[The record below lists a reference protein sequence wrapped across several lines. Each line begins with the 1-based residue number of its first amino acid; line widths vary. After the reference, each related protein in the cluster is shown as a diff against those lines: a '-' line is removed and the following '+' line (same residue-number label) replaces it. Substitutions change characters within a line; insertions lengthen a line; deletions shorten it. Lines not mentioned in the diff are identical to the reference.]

1 MTYAILI
8 SGQVTSTDTKQ
19 VIIASHNGNTYT
31 FMRVTNGGRGESN
44 SWSAREL
51 NEHTSIG
58 TLEYNLI
65 GEVLST
71 PLTSVDV
78 VALNNNEI
86 PNVLIQKLTKQY
98 RLRNLTIDTTRTIQ
112 SVVDEVEILIEQ
124 DPTLLSKYR
133 SDGRSDKH
141 ATTKTEGTKQMTV
154 VRNTINPIA
163 NEAIVIN
170 KVERNDNE
178 QRTLAFI
185 PSLTSEAVRTYVP
198 RKFAGNL
205 TEDQLYTYALK
216 SKKNVSIQGHAGT
229 GKTTSLMTFSA
240 KNGLEFGSMSC
251 NAGVEPSQFFGRYV
265 PNAEGKLEWRDG
277 LFTHFFRNGGVLVID
292 EANFLPQKIAS
303 VLHGVLDDRRVL
315 TLLEHDGEVITAN
328 ENLLIAMCYN
338 DGYKGTSKFNEA
350 FADRFWIKLN
360 FEYDTDIEK
369 KFIPSN
375 TLLELA
381 KSMRADTI
389 AGVYETPV
397 STRLLKQFVDL
408 AQNLSYDFAV
418 DNFVNNFREDERS
431 SVKLLLDSQRHNL
444 ELELIGKV
452 SE

>member
-8 SGQVTSTDTKQ
+8 SGQVNSTDTKQ
-19 VIIASHNGNTYT
+19 VIIASHNGNTHT

-44 SWSAREL
+44 AWSAREL
-51 NEHTSIG
+51 DEHTSIG
-58 TLEYNLI
+58 TLTYNLI

-71 PLTSVDV
+71 PLTTVDE
-78 VALNNNEI
+78 VALSNNEI

-112 SVVDEVEILIEQ
+112 SVVDEVQLLIEQ
-124 DPTLLSKYR
+124 DPALLSKYR
-133 SDGRSDKH
+133 SDGRSDKN
-141 ATTKTEGTKQMTV
+141 ATTKSEGTKQMTP
-154 VRNTINPIA
+154 RNTINPIA

-170 KVERNDNE
+170 KVERKDKE
-178 QRTLAFI
+178 ERTLAFI

-198 RKFAGNL
+198 RTFAGNL

-350 FADRFWIKLN
+350 FSDRFWIKLN
-360 FEYDTDIEK
+360 FEYDTEIEK
-369 KFIPSN
+369 KFIPSK

-381 KSMRADTI
+381 TSMRADTI
-389 AGVYETPV
+389 AGTYETPV

>member
-8 SGQVTSTDTKQ
+8 SGQVNATDTKQ
-19 VIIASHNGNTYT
+19 VIIASHNGNTHT

-51 NEHTSIG
+51 DTYTSIG
-58 TLEYNLI
+58 TLDYNLI

-78 VALNNNEI
+78 EALNNNDI

-112 SVVDEVEILIEQ
+112 SVVDEVQQLIAQ
-124 DPTLLSKYR
+124 DPALLSKYR

-141 ATTKTEGTKQMTV
+141 ATTKTEGTKSVTIH
-154 VRNTINPIA
+154 NTINPIA
-163 NEAIVIN
+163 NDSIVIS
-170 KVERNDNE
+170 KVERNEEESNL
-178 QRTLAFI
+178 LAFI
-185 PSLTSEAVRTYVP
+185 PSLTLPDVRSYVP
-198 RKFAGNL
+198 RTIDGL
-205 TEDQLYTYALK
+205 TEEQVYRYALK
-216 SKKNVSIQGHAGT
+216 TNKNVSIQGPAGT
-229 GKTTSLMTFSA
+229 GKTTSLMTFAA
-240 KNGLEFGSMSC
+240 KTGLEFGSMSC
-251 NAGVEPSQFFGRYV
+251 NAGVEPSQFFGRMT
-265 PNAEGKLEWRDG
+265 PTKEGKLEWRDG
-277 LFTHFFRNGGVLVID
+277 IFSYFFRHGGVLVID
-292 EANFLPQKIAS
+292 EADFLPQKVAS
-303 VLHGVLDDRRVL
+303 STHSALDGRRLL
-315 TLLEHDGEVITAN
+315 TLLDNNGEVITAH
-328 ENLLIAMCYN
+328 ENLLIVMCYN
-338 DGYKGTSKFNEA
+338 GNGYRGTSKMNEA
-350 FADRFWIKLN
+350 FNDRYAIKLT
-360 FEYDTDIEK
+360 FDYDTNIEK
-369 KFIPSN
+369 QFIPSN

-381 KSMRADTI
+381 TSMRADTI

-397 STRLLKQFVDL
+397 STRLLKNFVDL

-418 DNFVNNFREDERS
+418 TNFVNNFKEDERS

>member
-8 SGQVTSTDTKQ
+8 SGQVNSTDTKQ
-19 VIIASHNGNTYT
+19 IIIASHAGVITSYN
-31 FMRVTNGGRGESN
+31 RVTNGGRGESN
-44 SWSAREL
+44 SWSQNDYSA
-51 NEHTSIG
+51 IG
-58 TLEYNLI
+58 SLDYNLI

-71 PLTSVDV
+71 PLTTVDTE
-78 VALNNNEI
+78 AITNNQM
-86 PNVLIQKLTKQY
+86 PNVLVQKLTKQY
-98 RLRNLTIDTTRTIQ
+98 RLRQVTVDSTRTMQ
-112 SVVDEVEILIEQ
+112 NVVDEVLQLIAQ

-133 SDGRSDKH
+133 SDGRSDKN
-141 ATTKTEGTKQMTV
+141 ATIKTTTEGKNPMTTNTYTPTPIV
-154 VRNTINPIA
+154 VNR
-163 NEAIVIN
+163 
-170 KVERNDNE
+170 VERNEE
-178 QRTLAFI
+178 QSTLAYI
-185 PSLTSEAVRTYVP
+185 PSLTSESVRTYVP
-198 RKFAGNL
+198 RKFADGL
-205 TEDQLYTYALK
+205 TEEQIYTYALK
-216 SKKNVSIQGHAGT
+216 SKKNVSVQGHAGT
-229 GKTTSLMTFSA
+229 GKTTSFMTFSA
-240 KNGLEFGSMSC
+240 KHGLEFGSMSC

-315 TLLEHDGEVITAN
+315 TLLEHDGEVITAH

-381 KSMRADTI
+381 KSMRADSI

-418 DNFVNNFREDERS
+418 DNFVNNFRDDERS

-444 ELELIGKV
+444 EMELTGKV

>member
-1 MTYAILI
+1 MSYAILI
-8 SGQVTSTDTKQ
+8 SGQINTTDTKQ
-19 VIIASHNGNTYT
+19 IIIASHNNTTHTY
-31 FMRVTNGGRGESN
+31 MRVTNGGRGESN
-44 SWSAREL
+44 SWSQREL
-51 NEHTSIG
+51 LEHNSIG
-58 TLEYNLI
+58 TLDYNLI

-71 PLTSVDV
+71 PLTTVDTE
-78 VALNNNEI
+78 AINANEL

-98 RLRNLTIDTTRTIQ
+98 RLRQVTVDSTRTMQ
-112 SVVDEVEILIEQ
+112 SVVDEVQQLIAQ
-124 DPTLLSKYR
+124 DSALLSKYR
-133 SDGRSDKH
+133 SDGRSDKN
-141 ATTKTEGTKQMTV
+141 ATIKTTTGGKNPMATNTYTPSPIV
-154 VRNTINPIA
+154 VTRT
-163 NEAIVIN
+163 
-170 KVERNDNE
+170 ERTE
-178 QRTLAFI
+178 SESTLAYI
-185 PSLTSEAVRTYVP
+185 PSLTSESVRTYVP
-198 RKFAGNL
+198 RKFADGL
-205 TEDQLYTYALK
+205 TEEQIYTYALK
-216 SKKNVSIQGHAGT
+216 GKKNVSVQGHAGT
-229 GKTTSLMTFSA
+229 GKTTSFMTFAA
-240 KNGLEFGSMSC
+240 KHGLEFGSMSC

-315 TLLEHDGEVITAN
+315 TLLEHDGEVITAH
-328 ENLLIAMCYN
+328 ENLLIAMCWN

-350 FADRFWIKLN
+350 FADRFFVKLN

-381 KSMRADTI
+381 KSMRADSI

-418 DNFVNNFREDERS
+418 DNFVNNFRDDERS

-444 ELELIGKV
+444 ELELTGKV

>member
-8 SGQVTSTDTKQ
+8 SGQVNSTDTKQ
-19 VIIASHNGNTYT
+19 VIIASHNGNIRT

-44 SWSAREL
+44 SWSQREL
-51 NEHTSIG
+51 HHHNSIG

-78 VALNNNEI
+78 SALTYNQI

-98 RLRNLTIDTTRTIQ
+98 RLRNLTIDTTRTMQ
-112 SVVDEVEILIEQ
+112 SVVDEVQQLIAQ
-124 DPTLLSKYR
+124 DPALLSKYR
-133 SDGRSDKH
+133 SDGRSDKS
-141 ATTKTEGTKQMTV
+141 ATTKPEGTKPVT

-170 KVERNDNE
+170 KVERNEDELNL
-178 QRTLAFI
+178 LAFV
-185 PSLTSEAVRTYVP
+185 PSLTLPDVRSYVP
-198 RKFAGNL
+198 RTFANGL
-205 TEDQLYTYALK
+205 TEEQVYRYALK
-216 SKKNVSIQGHAGT
+216 TKKNVSIQGPAGT

-251 NAGVEPSQFFGRYV
+251 NAGAEPSQFFGRMT
-265 PNAEGKLEWRDG
+265 PTKEGKLEWRDG
-277 LFTHFFRNGGVLVID
+277 IFTYFFRNGGVLVID
-292 EANFLPQKIAS
+292 EADFLPQKVAS
-303 VLHGVLDDRRVL
+303 STHSALDGRRLL
-315 TLLEHDGEVITAN
+315 TLLDNNGEVITAH
-328 ENLLIAMCYN
+328 ENLLIVMCYN
-338 DGYKGTSKFNEA
+338 GNGYRGTSKMNEA
-350 FADRFWIKLN
+350 FNDRYAIKLT
-360 FEYDTDIEK
+360 FDYDTSIEK

-381 KSMRADTI
+381 TSMRADTI

-397 STRLLKQFVDL
+397 STRLLKNFVDL

-418 DNFVNNFREDERS
+418 DNFVNNFKEDERS

>member
-1 MTYAILI
+1 
-8 SGQVTSTDTKQ
+8 
-19 VIIASHNGNTYT
+19 
-31 FMRVTNGGRGESN
+31 
-44 SWSAREL
+44 
-51 NEHTSIG
+51 
-58 TLEYNLI
+58 
-65 GEVLST
+65 
-71 PLTSVDV
+71 
-78 VALNNNEI
+78 
-86 PNVLIQKLTKQY
+86 
-98 RLRNLTIDTTRTIQ
+98 
-112 SVVDEVEILIEQ
+112 
-124 DPTLLSKYR
+124 
-133 SDGRSDKH
+133 
-141 ATTKTEGTKQMTV
+141 MTV

-178 QRTLAFI
+178 QRTLAFV

-198 RKFAGNL
+198 RTFAGNL

-265 PNAEGKLEWRDG
+265 PNQEGKLVWRDG

>member
-1 MTYAILI
+1 MSYAILI
-8 SGQVTSTDTKQ
+8 SGQVNSTDTRQ
-19 VIIASHNGNTYT
+19 LIIASHSGNHYAWSRT
-31 FMRVTNGGRGESN
+31 TNGGRGESN
-44 SWSAREL
+44 SWSADNYDDVL
-51 NEHTSIG
+51 IVANHLAYPI
-58 TLEYNLI
+58 I
-65 GEVLST
+65 GEVLSS
-71 PLTSVDV
+71 PLTEVDV
-78 VALNNNEI
+78 SAITNGEI

-98 RLRNLTIDTTRTIQ
+98 RLRHTTVDNTRTIQ
-112 SVVDEVEILIEQ
+112 SVVVEVAQLIAQ
-124 DPTLLSKYR
+124 DPALLSKYR
-133 SDGRSDKH
+133 SDGRSDKN
-141 ATTKTEGTKQMTV
+141 ATVKTQSEGTKQMT
-154 VRNTINPIA
+154 TINPIA
-163 NEAIVIN
+163 NSPIVIN
-170 KVERNDNE
+170 RVERDTTE
-178 QRTLAFI
+178 STLAYI
-185 PSLTSEAVRTYVP
+185 PSLTSESVRTYVP
-198 RKFAGNL
+198 RKFAGGL
-205 TEDQLYTYALK
+205 SEEQLYTYALK

-240 KNGLEFGSMSC
+240 KHGLEFGSMSC

-277 LFTHFFRNGGVLVID
+277 LFTHFFRHGGVLVID

-315 TLLEHDGEVITAN
+315 TLLEHDGEVITAH

-360 FEYDTDIEK
+360 FEYDTEIER

-418 DNFVNNFREDERS
+418 DNFVNNFRDDERS

-444 ELELIGKV
+444 EQELTGKV

>member
-8 SGQVTSTDTKQ
+8 SGKVSAIETYQ
-19 VIIASHNGNTYT
+19 VIIASHNTDVFAWT
-31 FMRVTNGGRGESN
+31 RTTNGGRGESN
-44 SWSAREL
+44 SWSEKNYTEL
-51 NEHTSIG
+51 LNQDIPLS
-58 TLEYNLI
+58 LI

-78 VALNNNEI
+78 EAITNGVI

-98 RLRNLTIDTTRTIQ
+98 RLRNLNVDETTN
-112 SVVDEVEILIEQ
+112 VDEVIGEVNDLIAQ

-133 SDGRSDKH
+133 SDGRSDKN
-141 ATTKTEGTKQMTV
+141 ATTKTEGTKPVT

-178 QRTLAFI
+178 QRTLAFV

-198 RKFAGNL
+198 RTFAGNL
-205 TEDQLYTYALK
+205 TENQLYTYALK

-265 PNAEGKLEWRDG
+265 PNQEGKLVWRDG

-369 KFIPSN
+369 KFIPSH

-431 SVKLLLDSQRHNL
+431 SVQLLLDSQRHNL

>member
-8 SGQVTSTDTKQ
+8 SGQVNTTDTKQ
-19 VIIASHNGNTYT
+19 VIIASHNGNTHT

-51 NEHTSIG
+51 DEHNSIG
-58 TLEYNLI
+58 TLDYNLI

-71 PLTSVDV
+71 PLTSVDE

-112 SVVDEVEILIEQ
+112 SVVDEVQVLIEQ
-124 DPTLLSKYR
+124 DPALLSKYR
-133 SDGRSDKH
+133 SDGRSDKS
-141 ATTKTEGTKQMTV
+141 ATTKTEGTKPVT

-170 KVERNDNE
+170 KVERNDKE
-178 QRTLAFI
+178 ERTLAFI

-198 RKFAGNL
+198 RTFAGNL

-369 KFIPSN
+369 KFIPSK

-381 KSMRADTI
+381 TSMRADTI
-389 AGVYETPV
+389 AGTYETPV

>member
-8 SGQVTSTDTKQ
+8 SGKVSAIETYQ
-19 VIIASHNGNTYT
+19 VIIASHNTDVFAWT
-31 FMRVTNGGRGESN
+31 RTTNGGRGESN
-44 SWSAREL
+44 SWSEKNYTEL
-51 NEHTSIG
+51 LNQDIPLS
-58 TLEYNLI
+58 LI

-78 VALNNNEI
+78 EAITNGVI

-98 RLRNLTIDTTRTIQ
+98 RLRNLNVDETTN
-112 SVVDEVEILIEQ
+112 VDEVIGEVNDLIAQ

-141 ATTKTEGTKQMTV
+141 ATTKTEGTKPVT

-265 PNAEGKLEWRDG
+265 PNQEGKLVWRDG

>member
-8 SGQVTSTDTKQ
+8 SGKVSAVDTYQ
-19 VIIASHNGNTYT
+19 VIIASHNANVFAWTRT
-31 FMRVTNGGRGESN
+31 TNGGRGESN
-44 SWSAREL
+44 SWSVKDFDEL
-51 NEHTSIG
+51 VNQDIPLS
-58 TLEYNLI
+58 LI

-71 PLTSVDV
+71 PLT
-78 VALNNNEI
+78 EI
-86 PNVLIQKLTKQY
+86 DRQAIDTNQMPVVLIQKLTKQY
-98 RLRNLTIDTTRTIQ
+98 RLRNLN
-112 SVVDEVEILIEQ
+112 VDDSLNVEDVISEVNLLIAQ
-124 DPTLLSKYR
+124 DPALLSKYR
-133 SDGRSDKH
+133 SDGRSDKN
-141 ATTKTEGTKQMTV
+141 ATTKTEGTKQMT

-198 RKFAGNL
+198 RKFAGGL
-205 TEDQLYTYALK
+205 SEEQLYTYALK

-265 PNAEGKLEWRDG
+265 PNAEGKLVWRDG

-350 FADRFWIKLN
+350 FADGFWIKLN

>member
-1 MTYAILI
+1 MSYAILI
-8 SGQVTSTDTKQ
+8 SGQLNSTETRQ
-19 VIIASHNGNTYT
+19 LIIASHGGNHYAWSRT
-31 FMRVTNGGRGESN
+31 TNGGRGESN
-44 SWSAREL
+44 SWSADNYDDVL
-51 NEHTSIG
+51 IVANHLAYPI
-58 TLEYNLI
+58 I
-65 GEVLST
+65 GEVLSS
-71 PLTSVDV
+71 PLTEVDV
-78 VALNNNEI
+78 FAITNGEI

-98 RLRNLTIDTTRTIQ
+98 RLRHTTVDNTRTIQ
-112 SVVDEVEILIEQ
+112 SVVSEVSQLIAQ
-124 DPTLLSKYR
+124 DPALLSKYR
-133 SDGRSDKH
+133 SDGRSDKN
-141 ATTKTEGTKQMTV
+141 ATTKTQVKETKQMT
-154 VRNTINPIA
+154 TINPIA
-163 NEAIVIN
+163 NETIVIN
-170 KVERNDNE
+170 RV
-178 QRTLAFI
+178 QRDTTESTMAYI
-185 PSLTSEAVRTYVP
+185 PSLSSEAVRTYVP
-198 RKFAGNL
+198 RKFAGGL
-205 TEDQLYTYALK
+205 SEEQLYTYALK

-240 KNGLEFGSMSC
+240 KHGLEFGSMSC

-277 LFTHFFRNGGVLVID
+277 LFTHFFRHGGVLVID

-315 TLLEHDGEVITAN
+315 TLLEHDGEVITAH

-338 DGYKGTSKFNEA
+338 DGYKGTSRFNEA

-369 KFIPSN
+369 KFIPSK

-381 KSMRADTI
+381 TSMRADSI

>member
-8 SGQVTSTDTKQ
+8 SGQVNSTDTKQ
-19 VIIASHNGNTYT
+19 VIIASHNGNTHT

-51 NEHTSIG
+51 DEHNSIG
-58 TLEYNLI
+58 TLDYNLI

-112 SVVDEVEILIEQ
+112 SVVDEVQLLIEQ

-141 ATTKTEGTKQMTV
+141 ATTKTEGTKQMTP
-154 VRNTINPIA
+154 RTTINPIA

-178 QRTLAFI
+178 RTLAFV

-198 RKFAGNL
+198 RKFAGGL
-205 TEDQLYTYALK
+205 SEDQLYTYALK

-265 PNAEGKLEWRDG
+265 PNQEGKLEWRDG

-338 DGYKGTSKFNEA
+338 DGYKGTSRFNEA

>member
-8 SGQVTSTDTKQ
+8 SGQINTTDTKQ
-19 VIIASHNGNTYT
+19 VIIASHNNTTHTY
-31 FMRVTNGGRGESN
+31 MRVTNGGRGESN
-44 SWSAREL
+44 SWSSREL
-51 NEHTSIG
+51 LEHSSIG
-58 TLEYNLI
+58 TLDYNLI
-65 GEVLST
+65 GEVLSS
-71 PLTSVDV
+71 PLTTVDTE
-78 VALNNNEI
+78 AINANEL

-98 RLRNLTIDTTRTIQ
+98 RLRHTTVDNTRTMQ
-112 SVVDEVEILIEQ
+112 SVVDEVQQLIAQ
-124 DPTLLSKYR
+124 DPALLSKYR
-133 SDGRSDKH
+133 SDGRSDKN
-141 ATTKTEGTKQMTV
+141 ATIKTQSEGKKIMTTNTYTPSPIV
-154 VRNTINPIA
+154 VTRT
-163 NEAIVIN
+163 
-170 KVERNDNE
+170 ERNE
-178 QRTLAFI
+178 TESTLAYI
-185 PSLTSEAVRTYVP
+185 PSLTSESVRTYVP
-198 RKFAGNL
+198 RKFADGL
-205 TEDQLYTYALK
+205 TEEQIYTYALK
-216 SKKNVSIQGHAGT
+216 AKKNVSVQGHAGT
-229 GKTTSLMTFSA
+229 GKTTSFMTFSA
-240 KNGLEFGSMSC
+240 KHGLEFGSMSC

-315 TLLEHDGEVITAN
+315 TLLEHDGEVITAH

-360 FEYDTDIEK
+360 FEYDTEIEK
-369 KFIPSN
+369 KFIPSS
-375 TLLELA
+375 TLLDLA
-381 KSMRADTI
+381 KSMRADSI

-418 DNFVNNFREDERS
+418 DNFVNNFRDDERS

-444 ELELIGKV
+444 EMELTGKV

>member
-51 NEHTSIG
+51 NEHNSIG
-58 TLEYNLI
+58 TLDYNLI

-112 SVVDEVEILIEQ
+112 SVVDEVQLLIEQ
-124 DPTLLSKYR
+124 DPALLSKYR

-141 ATTKTEGTKQMTV
+141 ATTKTEGTKPVT

-178 QRTLAFI
+178 RTLAFV

-198 RKFAGNL
+198 RKFAGGL
-205 TEDQLYTYALK
+205 SEDQLYTYALK

-265 PNAEGKLEWRDG
+265 PNQEGKLEWRDG

>member
-1 MTYAILI
+1 MSYAILI
-8 SGQVTSTDTKQ
+8 SGQVNATDTKQ
-19 VIIASHNGNTYT
+19 VIIASHNNNTQT

-44 SWSAREL
+44 AWSAREL
-51 NEHTSIG
+51 DDYTSIG
-58 TLEYNLI
+58 TLDYNLI
-65 GEVLST
+65 GEVLAT
-71 PLTSVDV
+71 PLTTVDE
-78 VALNNNEI
+78 VALNNNEL
-86 PNVLIQKLTKQY
+86 PNVLIQKLSKQY
-98 RLRNLTIDTTRTIQ
+98 RLRHTNLDTTRTIQ
-112 SVVDEVEILIEQ
+112 SVVDEVQQLIAQ
-124 DPTLLSKYR
+124 DPALLSKYR
-133 SDGRSDKH
+133 SDGRSDKS
-141 ATTKTEGTKQMTV
+141 ATTKSEGTKPVT

-170 KVERNDNE
+170 KVERNDKE
-178 QRTLAFI
+178 ERTLAFI

-198 RKFAGNL
+198 RTFAGNL

-350 FADRFWIKLN
+350 FSDRFWIKLN
-360 FEYDTDIEK
+360 FEYDTNIEK
-369 KFIPSN
+369 KFIPSK

-381 KSMRADTI
+381 TSMRADTI
-389 AGVYETPV
+389 AGTYETPV

>member
-8 SGQVTSTDTKQ
+8 SGQVNTTDTKQ
-19 VIIASHNGNTYT
+19 VIIASHNGNTHT

-51 NEHTSIG
+51 DEHNSIG
-58 TLEYNLI
+58 TLDYNLI

-71 PLTSVDV
+71 PLTSVDE

-112 SVVDEVEILIEQ
+112 SVVDEVQVLIEQ
-124 DPTLLSKYR
+124 DPALLSKYR

-141 ATTKTEGTKQMTV
+141 ATTKTEGTKQMTP
-154 VRNTINPIA
+154 RNTINPIA

-170 KVERNDNE
+170 KVERNDKE
-178 QRTLAFI
+178 ERTLAFI

-198 RKFAGNL
+198 RTFAGNL

-369 KFIPSN
+369 KFIPSK

-381 KSMRADTI
+381 TSMRADTI
-389 AGVYETPV
+389 AGTYETPV

>member
-8 SGQVTSTDTKQ
+8 SGQVNSTDTKQ
-19 VIIASHNGNTYT
+19 VIIASHNNSLHT

-44 SWSAREL
+44 SWSQREL
-51 NEHTSIG
+51 SEYASIG

-71 PLTSVDV
+71 PLTTVDV
-78 VALNNNEI
+78 EALNQQLI

-98 RLRNLTIDTTRTIQ
+98 RLRHNNLDTTRTIQ
-112 SVVDEVEILIEQ
+112 SVVDEAQQLIAQ
-124 DPTLLSKYR
+124 DPALLSKYR
-133 SDGRSDKH
+133 SDGRSDKS
-141 ATTKTEGTKQMTV
+141 ATTKTEGTKPVT

-170 KVERNDNE
+170 KVERNDKE
-178 QRTLAFI
+178 ERTLAFI

-198 RKFAGNL
+198 RKFADGL
-205 TEDQLYTYALK
+205 TEEQIYTYALK

-350 FADRFWIKLN
+350 FSDRFWIKLN
-360 FEYDTDIEK
+360 FEYDIEIEK

-375 TLLELA
+375 TLLTLA
-381 KSMRADTI
+381 ESMRADAI
-389 AGVYETPV
+389 AGTYETPV

-418 DNFVNNFREDERS
+418 DNFVNNFREDERA

-444 ELELIGKV
+444 ELELTGKV
-452 SE
+452 K